1 MAACN
6 KTKAAAREGRDSGF
20 NEAQGLAACDFKD
33 NKSGVQNPVSGGEVS
48 LDFLRRRF
56 VRRKVRCGPE
66 LSAYLADMAFQSK
79 GFRNE

>member
-1 MAACN
+1 MAACF

-48 LDFLRRRF
+48 LDFLRRSF
-56 VRRKVRCGPE
+56 VRRKIHCGPE
-66 LSAYLADMAFQSK
+66 LEAFLVKMAFEEASHD
-79 GFRNE
+79 